1 MCLWWYWEV
10 MQNPSDPFSFFE
22 ESLMGAL
29 VTEEVGKGVTGVQ
42 VSVCSI

>member
-1 MCLWWYWEV
+1 MVVLGSHAK
-10 MQNPSDPFSFFE
+10 PKSSDPFSFFE